1 MKLNLSEVGALFKC
15 KNILPNIQIN
25 SIKIDSREVKENDIF
40 VAIKGENFDGHDF
53 IPQAFQNGALAVITE
68 KNFELDKNLE
78 NQKFVFVVENSI

>member
-1 MKLNLSEVGALFKC
+1 MKLNLSEVGTLFKC

-25 SIKIDSREVKENDIF
+25 NIKIDSREVKENDIF

-68 KNFELDKNLE
+68 KNFELDKL
-78 NQKFVFVVENSI
+78 